1 MSLWIGDEVAAKNNT
16 RFLTDLTHP
25 LIRRELEQR
34 CSELGLR
41 YDSPMTESQRRNFDR
56 AMVAKYGERYPPP
69 ARTPWLLMIW
79 DMLEQPTSKRA

>member
-1 MSLWIGDEVAAKNNT
+1 MSLWIGDEVAVKNNT

-25 LIRRELEQR
+25 LIRREYEQR

-41 YDSPMTESQRRNFDR
+41 CDAPLTEQQRRDFDR

-69 ARTPWLLMIW
+69 GRTPWLLMIW
-79 DMLEQPTSKRA
+79 DMLEQPTSKGA